1 MNSEK
6 IKQGVKNF
14 FVSFF
19 NLLKKTWNFIK
30 KIDLKIIKKIIGFVL
45 VVGAGIGLFIETIL
59 TALVSFDS
67 SHFENI
73 LGYYFDFSLF
83 DYINLTEFY
92 SVILGGYLLDIFLYS
107 LVIIVG
113 IWIFSGNAWILTML
127 FLS

>member
-1 MNSEK
+1 
-6 IKQGVKNF
+6 
-14 FVSFF
+14 
-19 NLLKKTWNFIK
+19 
-30 KIDLKIIKKIIGFVL
+30 L

-92 SVILGGYLLDIFLYS
+92 SIILGGYLLDIFLYS

-113 IWIFSGNAWILTML
+113 I
-127 FLS
+127 